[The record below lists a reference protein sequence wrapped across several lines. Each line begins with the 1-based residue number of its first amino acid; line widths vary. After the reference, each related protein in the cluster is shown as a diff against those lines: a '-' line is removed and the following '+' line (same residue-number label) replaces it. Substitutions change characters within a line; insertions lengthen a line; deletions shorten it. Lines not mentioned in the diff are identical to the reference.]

1 MITNSYKLAAVIT
14 KWIHPN
20 IQQIALSYLGSN
32 QQLRMLM
39 PFVNYISDN
48 TVTKAING
56 FLSRVP
62 DGMLPDMAHSIVD
75 DAIKQG
81 GFTIGNLIFDT
92 KDLQELKNLLIY
104 NLPLEKTEEYTVIT
118 SPPENKTADAAKE

>member
-20 IQQIALSYLGSN
+20 LQQIALSYLGSN
-32 QQLRMLM
+32 QQMRILM

-62 DGMLPDMAHSIVD
+62 DAMLPDMAHSIVD

-81 GFTIGNLIFDT
+81 GFTIGNIIFDA
-92 KDLQELKNLLIY
+92 KDLQELKNLLNY

-118 SPPENKTADAAKE
+118 SPPENKAEENKA

>member
-1 MITNSYKLAAVIT
+1 MVTNSIKLASVIT

-32 QQLRMLM
+32 PQLRILM

-48 TVTKAING
+48 TITKAING
-56 FLSRVP
+56 FLSKVP
-62 DGMLPDMAHSIVD
+62 DAMLPDMAHSIVD

-81 GFTIGNLIFDT
+81 GFTIGNIIFDV
-92 KDLQELKNLLIY
+92 KDLQELKTLLNY
-104 NLPLEKTEEYTVIT
+104 NMPLEQTEEYTVIT
-118 SPPENKTADAAKE
+118 SPAETKTEDKKE